1 MLKIFYLSGALILGS
16 YAIAGNYVANA
27 QSNKIISND
36 LSKCSSGSGPAVL
49 VTIRGLRG
57 NKGDRL
63 DGKVRVQTYNGTKQD
78 WLETGRWLARIES
91 LPKGNNMKFCL
102 PVPKAGEYGVA
113 VRHDVNG
120 NGKTD
125 ISGDGGGFSNNP
137 KLSTFRVITGRAAV
151 SYKSSKFSVGN
162 GVKQIVI
169 DMNYR

>member
-1 MLKIFYLSGALILGS
+1 MLKIFYLSGAIILGS
-16 YAIAGNYVANA
+16 YAVSAQAGTV
-27 QSNKIISND
+27 ISND
-36 LSKCSSGSGPAVL
+36 MSKCATGAGPSVL
-49 VTIRGLRG
+49 VTIKGLRG

-63 DGKVRVQTYNGTKQD
+63 DGKVRVQIYRATKAD
-78 WLETGRWLARIES
+78 WLERGRWLNRIES
-91 LPKGNNMKFCL
+91 LPKGNSMQFCM
-102 PVPKAGEYGVA
+102 PVSKAGDYGVA

-151 SYKSSKFSVGN
+151 SYKSSKFTVGN

>member
-1 MLKIFYLSGALILGS
+1 MLKIFYLSGAIIFGS
-16 YAIAGNYVANA
+16 YAVSA
-27 QSNKIISND
+27 QSGRVISND
-36 LSKCSSGSGPAVL
+36 MSKCSAGAGPAVL
-49 VTIRGLRG
+49 VTLKGLRA

-63 DGKVRVQTYNGTKQD
+63 DGKVRVQTYRGTKED
-78 WLETGRWLARIES
+78 WLESGRWLNRVES
-91 LPKGNNMKFCL
+91 LPRGSTMQFCL

-125 ISGDGGGFSNNP
+125 IGGDGGGFSNNP
-137 KLSTFRVITGRAAV
+137 SLSTFRVITGRAAV
-151 SYKSSKFSVGN
+151 SYKSSKFAVSN